1 MAEPKTKP
9 TKASVAKFLSAV
21 EHEGRRKDARAV
33 DKIMRE
39 ITGEKPVMWGTSIVG
54 YGTYESRSGDWPIVG
69 FAPRKSALVL
79 YLMGAFKGRDALMK
93 KLGKH
98 KAGRGCLYITNLA
111 GVDQAVL
118 RDLIARGVDY
128 MRTQYVPN

>member
-9 TKASVAKFLSAV
+9 TKASVAAFLAAV
-21 EHEGRRKDARAV
+21 EHEGRRKDAKAV
-33 DKIMRE
+33 DKLMRDV
-39 ITGEKPVMWGTSIVG
+39 TGEKPMMWGSSIVG
-54 YGTYESRSGDWPIVG
+54 YGSYESRSGDWPIVG
-69 FAPRKSALVL
+69 FAPRKAALVL

-98 KAGRGCLYITNLA
+98 KAGKGCVYITNLA
-111 GVDQAVL
+111 DVDQVVL

>member
-1 MAEPKTKP
+1 MAEPKTRP
-9 TKASVAKFLSAV
+9 TKASVIQFIAAL
-21 EHEGRRKDARAV
+21 EHEGRRKDAKAI
-33 DKIMRE
+33 DKLLRDV
-39 ITGEKPVMWGTSIVG
+39 TGEKPVMWGTSIVG
-54 YGTYESRSGDWPIVG
+54 YGAYESRSGDWPIVG

-98 KAGRGCLYITNLA
+98 KAGKGCVYITNLA
-111 GVDQAVL
+111 DVDQAVL

-128 MRTQYVPN
+128 MRTQYVPS

>member
-9 TKASVAKFLSAV
+9 TKASVVQFIAAV
-21 EHEGRRKDARAV
+21 EHEGRRKDAKAI
-33 DKIMRE
+33 DKLLRDV
-39 ITGEKPVMWGTSIVG
+39 TGEKPVMWGTSIVG
-54 YGTYESRSGDWPIVG
+54 YGAYESRSGDWPIVG

-98 KAGRGCLYITNLA
+98 KAGKGCVYITNLA
-111 GVDQAVL
+111 DVDQAVL

-128 MRTQYVPN
+128 MRTQYVPS

>member
-9 TKASVAKFLSAV
+9 TKASVAAFLSAV
-21 EHEGRRKDARAV
+21 EHDGRRKDAKAV

-98 KAGRGCLYITNLA
+98 KAGKGCLYITNLA
-111 GVDQAVL
+111 DVDQTVL
-118 RDLIARGVDY
+118 RDLISRGVDY
-128 MRTQYVPN
+128 MRTQYVPS

>member
-1 MAEPKTKP
+1 M
-9 TKASVAKFLSAV
+9 
-21 EHEGRRKDARAV
+21 EHEGRRKDAKAV
-33 DKIMRE
+33 DKLMRDV
-39 ITGEKPVMWGTSIVG
+39 TGEKPMMWGSSIVG
-54 YGTYESRSGDWPIVG
+54 YGSYESRSGDWPIVG

-98 KAGRGCLYITNLA
+98 KAGKGCVYITNLA
-111 GVDQAVL
+111 DVDQVVL

>member
-9 TKASVAKFLSAV
+9 TKASVVQFIAAL
-21 EHEGRRKDARAV
+21 EHEGRRKDAKAI
-33 DKIMRE
+33 DKLLRDV
-39 ITGEKPVMWGTSIVG
+39 TGEKPVMWGTSIVG
-54 YGTYESRSGDWPIVG
+54 YGAYESRSGDWPIVG

-98 KAGRGCLYITNLA
+98 KAGKGCVYITNLA
-111 GVDQAVL
+111 DVDQAVL

-128 MRTQYVPN
+128 MRTQYVPS

>member
-9 TKASVAKFLSAV
+9 TKASVVQFIAAV
-21 EHEGRRKDARAV
+21 EHEGRRKDAKAI
-33 DKIMRE
+33 DKLMRE
-39 ITGEKPVMWGTSIVG
+39 VTGEKPVMWGTSIVG
-54 YGTYESRSGDWPIVG
+54 YGAYESRSGDWPIVG

-93 KLGKH
+93 RLGKH
-98 KAGRGCLYITNLA
+98 KAGKGCVYITNLA
-111 GVDQAVL
+111 DVDQAVL

-128 MRTQYVPN
+128 MRTQYVPS